1 MYYRCYRCIEFSVIV
16 VDVQFWWSMVGD
28 QSSCEDWKV
37 KGFQIAVYWWRFV
50 TPKKMAPA
58 AMGMVEGVCS
68 GCEFGFGQHQI
79 LKSCCMSHL
88 SKKSERWS
96 PAAARMTKDIQSFM
110 GQENW
115 RHRSLFRMSP
125 ELTQLWVSTH
135 FSIFFT
141 ILHGW
146 ELKNIFTSV
155 FFPSDSWLTRKVDF
169 QVRWFNHHCLIRF
182 DGVNNLKTC

>member
-1 MYYRCYRCIEFSVIV
+1 MYSF
-16 VDVQFWWSMVGD
+16 GD
-28 QSSCEDWKV
+28 QWLVINQVV
-37 KGFQIAVYWWRFV
+37 KIGKLHGSKLLVYWWHFV

-58 AMGMVEGVCS
+58 AMGMVEGVCTSKNIWLWEDSKMTS

-135 FSIFFT
+135 FSIVFT